1 MCHIMM
7 TRFHSLWEAFVKN
20 AVLDWFT
27 LPWSVLPKVITV
39 NSLSKFPTSRKL
51 RHLSIL
57 SSSQQA
63 SKELTEVLNQI
74 WSLDANRLRPGTDY
88 VISLQVRNKS
98 LKLSHMVQICDA
110 WNGVLCSKKTK
121 LFFSLLQIHNA
132 PVKIKNTPLP
142 QLFDKVFI
150 IYCFNA

>member
-27 LPWSVLPKVITV
+27 LQWSVLPKVISV

-98 LKLSHMVQICDA
+98 LKLSHMVQNMWRVEWRTLLKKNKTLLLSSA
-110 WNGVLCSKKTK
+110 NTQCSSQNQEHTTASVIWQGLYNL
-121 LFFSLLQIHNA
+121 LF
-132 PVKIKNTPLP
+132 
-142 QLFDKVFI
+142 
-150 IYCFNA
+150 